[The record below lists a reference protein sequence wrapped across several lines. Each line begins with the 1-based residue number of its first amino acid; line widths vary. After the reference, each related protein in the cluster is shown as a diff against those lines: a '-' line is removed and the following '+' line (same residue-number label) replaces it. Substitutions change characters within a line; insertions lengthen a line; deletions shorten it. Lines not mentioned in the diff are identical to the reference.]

1 MQDTKGL
8 EEEAREAASQAALLE
23 AKTQVLSARAEMLQH
38 EMEFYKA
45 GDKTNSLR
53 SKSKPGNAS

>member
-1 MQDTKGL
+1 L

-23 AKTQVLSARAEMLQH
+23 AKTQVLSARAELLQQ
-38 EMEFYKA
+38 EMAFYKA

-53 SKSKPGNAS
+53 FKAKFFSR

>member
-1 MQDTKGL
+1 L

-23 AKTQVLSARAEMLQH
+23 AKTQVLSARAELLQQ
-38 EMEFYKA
+38 EMAFYKA

-53 SKSKPGNAS
+53 FKANFLADYANSREI